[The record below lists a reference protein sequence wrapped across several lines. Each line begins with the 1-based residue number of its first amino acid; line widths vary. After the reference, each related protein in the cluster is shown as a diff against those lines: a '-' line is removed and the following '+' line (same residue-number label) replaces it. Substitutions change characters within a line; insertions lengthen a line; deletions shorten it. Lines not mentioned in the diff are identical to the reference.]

1 MTDLTPLTRAQLQ
14 ASLQEFIAAEVNK
27 FLDGI
32 VREIYQAVKLSAQRG
47 ITSYFYTQNKGLH
60 LPLNQPINGQVSAI
74 PVDLNSLD
82 QNHKAPFRAFNY
94 HETLLEKL
102 KQVFPDST
110 VEFIQKMSASPYNK
124 KVLEEGILIDWS

>member
-1 MTDLTPLTRAQLQ
+1 MADLTPLTRAQLQ
-14 ASLQEFIAAEVNK
+14 VSLQEFVTTEVNR

-32 VREIYQAVKLSAQRG
+32 VREIYQAVKVSAQRG
-47 ITSYFYTQNKGLH
+47 ISSYFYTQNKALH

-74 PVDLNSLD
+74 PVEDN
-82 QNHKAPFRAFNY
+82 KAPFRAFNY
-94 HETLLEKL
+94 HETLVEKL
-102 KQVFPDST
+102 KQVFPDSK